1 MARNPRCA
9 AGASS
14 RSSRSRPV
22 AKLATA
28 SLLVAAGLGAP
39 AHAAGPGDQGFSAT
53 EINRSIVWVDVEYT
67 GVVTAVFPDGTVTE
81 DPATVF
87 MLCTGWFASDKGHVA
102 TAGHCLEEDELIG
115 EAMLDSVMAGSGLT
129 AEDLDVMGVRWTH
142 RVDDKRARVGQPS
155 GVEGGP
161 LSGDEPIVAE
171 IIGFQGFD
179 DGDNGL
185 LKIANMDGTPA
196 LPIAG
201 ERPEIGE
208 EVTAIGFPGE
218 VSAVTDVKR
227 QSSSYKGGEVSSH
240 GVSLNGAPITEIDA
254 SVSGG
259 MSGGPTLN
267 EAGEVIGMNSFKA
280 VGESDTSNFVTDTE
294 TMRTFL
300 EGEGVDLTAAP
311 AATGQDLAP
320 APSPGPAPV
329 PASETGGA
337 SSRPLLIAGLSVAGT
352 VLVGGLGT
360 LLFRGVQQH
369 RRKASLQQ
377 PAHL

>member
-1 MARNPRCA
+1 M
-9 AGASS
+9 
-14 RSSRSRPV
+14 
-22 AKLATA
+22 T
-28 SLLVAAGLGAP
+28 
-39 AHAAGPGDQGFSAT
+39 
-53 EINRSIVWVDVEYT
+53 
-67 GVVTAVFPDGTVTE
+67 
-81 DPATVF
+81 
-87 MLCTGWFASDKGHVA
+87 
-102 TAGHCLEEDELIG
+102 
-115 EAMLDSVMAGSGLT
+115 
-129 AEDLDVMGVRWTH
+129 
-142 RVDDKRARVGQPS
+142 

-185 LKIANMDGTPA
+185 LKIANMDGMPA

-267 EAGEVIGMNSFKA
+267 EAGEVIGLYYGNYTGA
-280 VGESDTSNFVTDTE
+280 TSVLKGLVFG
-294 TMRTFL
+294 R
-300 EGEGVDLTAAP
+300 
-311 AATGQDLAP
+311 
-320 APSPGPAPV
+320 
-329 PASETGGA
+329 
-337 SSRPLLIAGLSVAGT
+337 IAGADAAS
-352 VLVGGLGT
+352 
-360 LLFRGVQQH
+360 H
-369 RRKASLQQ
+369 RQGETA
-377 PAHL
+377 